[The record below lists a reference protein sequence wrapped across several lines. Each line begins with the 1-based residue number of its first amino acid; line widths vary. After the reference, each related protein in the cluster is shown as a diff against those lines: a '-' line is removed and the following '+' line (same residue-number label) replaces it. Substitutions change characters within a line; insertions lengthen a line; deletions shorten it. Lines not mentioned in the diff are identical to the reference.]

1 MIILIIEIICGQQL
15 CSYHILLLH
24 SCPQIELKFNLKT
37 LKFTSF
43 LRIIIKTTLSAKYAG
58 KKVIFPNMLL
68 ISVIALAFLS
78 LVSLNLES
86 GSQFFSISKFN
97 LGFTTWLL
105 ML

>member
-1 MIILIIEIICGQQL
+1 M
-15 CSYHILLLH
+15 S
-24 SCPQIELKFNLKT
+24 S
-37 LKFTSF
+37 

-86 GSQFFSISKFN
+86 GSQFCFLFQIQFRVYN
-97 LGFTTWLL
+97 LALNALKAVCFEG
-105 ML
+105 